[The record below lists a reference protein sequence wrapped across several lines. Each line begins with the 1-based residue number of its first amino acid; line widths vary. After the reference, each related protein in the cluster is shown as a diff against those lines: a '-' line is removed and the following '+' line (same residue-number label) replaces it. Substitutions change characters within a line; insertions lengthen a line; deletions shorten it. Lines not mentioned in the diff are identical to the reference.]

1 MFEKKISDEERKK
14 MEREAKKNAKASKK
28 KESTG
33 TSVKDKLISVC
44 KVVVLPLIIAGI
56 VVCALYLAMQ
66 NKLEAESLK
75 GSVLAMREDVAANT
89 FVKSEDAGKYFEV
102 ISVDLTAIPTCAYK
116 SLDELPK
123 DGFYIENTMTK
134 TQMVMKDDIADKD
147 LVMDKYKN
155 GYEITSFPAESFDG
169 GVNGSLRKG
178 DIVDVYAL
186 NPETELLELFAENVY
201 VSEVY
206 DNAGNRITEPN
217 GVATSFTVWVTPEEV
232 ESVNLAVVYGGVQIY
247 LKVQ

>member
-1 MFEKKISDEERKK
+1 MFEKKISDEDRKK
-14 MEREAKKNAKASKK
+14 MERKAKKNAKASKK

-33 TSVKDKLISVC
+33 AGVKDKLISVC
-44 KVVVLPLIIAGI
+44 KVVVLPLIFVGI
-56 VVCALYLAMQ
+56 VVSALYLVMQ

-75 GSVLAMREDVAANT
+75 DSVLAMREDVAVNT

-123 DGFYIENTMTK
+123 DGFYIENAMTK

-147 LVMDKYKN
+147 IVMDKYKN
-155 GYEITSFPAESFDG
+155 DYEITSFPTESFDG

-201 VSEVY
+201 MSEVY
-206 DNAGNRITEPN
+206 DNVGNRITKPDE
-217 GVATSFTVWVTPEEV
+217 VATSFTVWVTSEKV
-232 ESVNLAVVYGGVQIY
+232 ESVNLAVVYGKVQIY
-247 LKVQ
+247 LKTE

>member
-1 MFEKKISDEERKK
+1 MFEKKISDEDRKK
-14 MEREAKKNAKASKK
+14 MERKAKKNAKASKK

-33 TSVKDKLISVC
+33 AGVKDKLISVC
-44 KVVVLPLIIAGI
+44 KVVVLPLIFVGI
-56 VVCALYLAMQ
+56 VVCALYLVMQ
-66 NKLEAESLK
+66 NKLEEESLK
-75 GSVLAMREDVAANT
+75 DSVLAMREDVAVNT

-123 DGFYIENTMTK
+123 DWFYIENAMTK

-147 LVMDKYKN
+147 IVMDKYKN
-155 GYEITSFPAESFDG
+155 DYEITSFPTESFDG

-201 VSEVY
+201 MSEVY
-206 DNAGNRITEPN
+206 DNVGNRITEPDE
-217 GVATSFTVWVTPEEV
+217 VATSFTVLVTSEKV
-232 ESVNLAVVYGGVQIY
+232 ESVNLAVVYGKVQIY
-247 LKVQ
+247 LKTE

>member
-1 MFEKKISDEERKK
+1 MFEKKISDEDRKK
-14 MEREAKKNAKASKK
+14 MERKAKKNAKASKK

-33 TSVKDKLISVC
+33 AGVKDKLISVC
-44 KVVVLPLIIAGI
+44 KVVVLPLIFVGI
-56 VVCALYLAMQ
+56 VVCALYLVMQ
-66 NKLEAESLK
+66 NKLEEESLK
-75 GSVLAMREDVAANT
+75 DSVLAMREDVAVNT

-123 DGFYIENTMTK
+123 DGFYIENAMTK
-134 TQMVMKDDIADKD
+134 TQMVMKDDIVDKD
-147 LVMDKYKN
+147 IVMDKYKN
-155 GYEITSFPAESFDG
+155 DYEITSFPTESFDG

-201 VSEVY
+201 MSEVY
-206 DNAGNRITEPN
+206 DNVGNRITEPDE
-217 GVATSFTVWVTPEEV
+217 VATSFTVLVTSEKV
-232 ESVNLAVVYGGVQIY
+232 ESVNLAVVYGKVQIY
-247 LKVQ
+247 LKTE

>member
-1 MFEKKISDEERKK
+1 MFEKKISDEDRNK
-14 MEREAKKNAKASKK
+14 MERKAKKNAKASKK

-33 TSVKDKLISVC
+33 AGVKDKLISVC
-44 KVVVLPLIIAGI
+44 KVVVLPLIFVGI
-56 VVCALYLAMQ
+56 VVCALYLVMQ
-66 NKLEAESLK
+66 NKLEEESLK
-75 GSVLAMREDVAANT
+75 DSVLAMREDVAVNT

-123 DGFYIENTMTK
+123 DGFYIENAMTK

-147 LVMDKYKN
+147 IVMDKYKN
-155 GYEITSFPAESFDG
+155 DYEITSFPTESFDG

-201 VSEVY
+201 MSEVY
-206 DNAGNRITEPN
+206 DNVGNRITEPDE
-217 GVATSFTVWVTPEEV
+217 VATSFTVLVTSEKV
-232 ESVNLAVVYGGVQIY
+232 ESVNLAVVYGKVQIY
-247 LKVQ
+247 LKTE

>member
-33 TSVKDKLISVC
+33 AGVKDKLISVC
-44 KVVVLPLIIAGI
+44 KVVVLPLIFAGI

-75 GSVLAMREDVAANT
+75 GPVLVMREDVATNT

-123 DGFYIENTMTK
+123 DGFYIENAMAK

-186 NPETELLELFAENVY
+186 NPDTELFAENVY

-206 DNAGNRITEPN
+206 DNAGNRITEPD

-232 ESVNLAVVYGGVQIY
+232 ESVNLAVVYGKVQIY
-247 LKVQ
+247 LKTK

>member
-28 KESTG
+28 KESTDAG
-33 TSVKDKLISVC
+33 VKDKLISVC
-44 KVVVLPLIIAGI
+44 KVVVLPLIFAGI

-75 GSVLAMREDVAANT
+75 GPVLVMREDVATNT

-123 DGFYIENTMTK
+123 DGFYIENAMAK

-186 NPETELLELFAENVY
+186 NPDTELFAENVY

-206 DNAGNRITEPN
+206 DNAGNRITEPD

-232 ESVNLAVVYGGVQIY
+232 ESVNLAVVYGKVQIY
-247 LKVQ
+247 LKTK

>member
-1 MFEKKISDEERKK
+1 MSKIR
-14 MEREAKKNAKASKK
+14 
-28 KESTG
+28 
-33 TSVKDKLISVC
+33 
-44 KVVVLPLIIAGI
+44 
-56 VVCALYLAMQ
+56 
-66 NKLEAESLK
+66 
-75 GSVLAMREDVAANT
+75 
-89 FVKSEDAGKYFEV
+89 FEV
-102 ISVDLTAIPTCAYK
+102 ISVDLTAIPTCAYR

-206 DNAGNRITEPN
+206 DNAGNRITEPDGGGN
-217 GVATSFTVWVTPEEV
+217 VLYSMGYTGGSGECESGGCVW
-232 ESVNLAVVYGGVQIY
+232 
-247 LKVQ
+247 

>member
-1 MFEKKISDEERKK
+1 M
-14 MEREAKKNAKASKK
+14 
-28 KESTG
+28 
-33 TSVKDKLISVC
+33 
-44 KVVVLPLIIAGI
+44 VVLPLIFAGI

-75 GSVLAMREDVAANT
+75 GPVLVMREDVATNT

-123 DGFYIENTMTK
+123 DGFYIENAMAK

-186 NPETELLELFAENVY
+186 NPDTELFAENVY

-206 DNAGNRITEPN
+206 DNAGNRITEPD

-232 ESVNLAVVYGGVQIY
+232 ESVNLAVVYGKVQIY
-247 LKVQ
+247 LKTK

>member
-1 MFEKKISDEERKK
+1 MCEKKISDEDRKK
-14 MEREAKKNAKASKK
+14 MERKAKKNAKASKK

-33 TSVKDKLISVC
+33 AGVKDKLISVC
-44 KVVVLPLIIAGI
+44 KVVVLPLIFVGI
-56 VVCALYLAMQ
+56 VVCALYLVMQ
-66 NKLEAESLK
+66 NKLEEESLK
-75 GSVLAMREDVAANT
+75 DSVLAMREDVAVNT

-123 DGFYIENTMTK
+123 DGFYIENAMTK

-147 LVMDKYKN
+147 IVMDKYKN
-155 GYEITSFPAESFDG
+155 DYEITSFPTESFDG

-201 VSEVY
+201 MSEVY
-206 DNAGNRITEPN
+206 DNVGNRITEPDE
-217 GVATSFTVWVTPEEV
+217 VATSFTVLVTSEKV
-232 ESVNLAVVYGGVQIY
+232 ESVNLAVVYGKVQSY
-247 LKVQ
+247 LKTE

>member
-1 MFEKKISDEERKK
+1 MFEKKISDEDRKK
-14 MEREAKKNAKASKK
+14 MERKAKKNAKASKK

-33 TSVKDKLISVC
+33 AGVKDKLISVC
-44 KVVVLPLIIAGI
+44 KVVVLPLIFVGI
-56 VVCALYLAMQ
+56 VVCALYLVMQ
-66 NKLEAESLK
+66 NKLEEESLK
-75 GSVLAMREDVAANT
+75 DSVLAMREDVAVNT

-123 DGFYIENTMTK
+123 DGFYIENAMTK

-147 LVMDKYKN
+147 IVMDKYKN
-155 GYEITSFPAESFDG
+155 DYEITSFPTESFDG
-169 GVNGSLRKG
+169 GVNGSIRKG

-201 VSEVY
+201 MSEVY
-206 DNAGNRITEPN
+206 DNVGNRITEPDE
-217 GVATSFTVWVTPEEV
+217 VATSFTVLVTSEKV
-232 ESVNLAVVYGGVQIY
+232 ESVNLAVVYGKVQIN
-247 LKVQ
+247 LKTE

>member
-1 MFEKKISDEERKK
+1 MFEKKISDEDRKK
-14 MEREAKKNAKASKK
+14 MERKAKKNAKASKK

-33 TSVKDKLISVC
+33 AGVKDKLISVC
-44 KVVVLPLIIAGI
+44 KVVVLPLIFVGI
-56 VVCALYLAMQ
+56 VVCALYLVMQ
-66 NKLEAESLK
+66 NKLEEESLK
-75 GSVLAMREDVAANT
+75 DSVLAMREDVAVNT

-123 DGFYIENTMTK
+123 DGFYIENAMTK

-147 LVMDKYKN
+147 IVMDKYKN
-155 GYEITSFPAESFDG
+155 DYEITSFPTESFDS

-201 VSEVY
+201 MSEVY
-206 DNAGNRITEPN
+206 DNVGNRITEPDE
-217 GVATSFTVWVTPEEV
+217 VATSFTVLVTSEKV
-232 ESVNLAVVYGGVQIY
+232 ESVNLAVVYGKVQIY
-247 LKVQ
+247 LKTE

>member
-14 MEREAKKNAKASKK
+14 MEREMKKAYKASKK
-28 KESTG
+28 EGKGSG
-33 TSVKDKLISVC
+33 IKDKFLSVC
-44 KVVVLPLIIAGI
+44 KVVILPLIFAGI
-56 VVCALYLAMQ
+56 IVCALYLAMQ

-75 GSVLAMREDVAANT
+75 GQVLVMKENVAENT
-89 FVKSEDAGKYFEV
+89 FVKADEADKYFET
-102 ISVDLTAIPTCAYK
+102 ISVELTAIPECAYK
-116 SLDELPK
+116 SIGELPK
-123 DGFYIENTMTK
+123 NGFYVENKMTK
-134 TQMVMKDDIADKD
+134 LQMVMKDDIADKD
-147 LVMDKYKN
+147 LVMDKYKS

-186 NPETELLELFAENVY
+186 NPDTELLELFAENVY

-206 DNAGNRITEPN
+206 DNAGNRITEPD

-232 ESVNLAVVYGGVQIY
+232 ENVNLAVVYGKVQIY
-247 LKVQ
+247 LKTE

>member
-75 GSVLAMREDVAANT
+75 GPVLAMREDVAANT

-123 DGFYIENTMTK
+123 DGFYIENAMTK

-147 LVMDKYKN
+147 FVMDKYKN

-178 DIVDVYAL
+178 DSVDVYAL

-232 ESVNLAVVYGGVQIY
+232 ESVNLAVVYGRVQIY
-247 LKVQ
+247 LKMQ

>member
-1 MFEKKISDEERKK
+1 MERK
-14 MEREAKKNAKASKK
+14 AKKNAKASKK

-33 TSVKDKLISVC
+33 AGVKDKLISVC
-44 KVVVLPLIIAGI
+44 KVVVLPLIFVGI
-56 VVCALYLAMQ
+56 VVSALYLVMQ

-75 GSVLAMREDVAANT
+75 DSVLAMREDVAVNT

-123 DGFYIENTMTK
+123 DGFYIENAMTK

-147 LVMDKYKN
+147 IVMDKYKN
-155 GYEITSFPAESFDG
+155 DYEITSFPTESFDG

-186 NPETELLELFAENVY
+186 NPKTELLELFAENVY
-201 VSEVY
+201 MSEVY
-206 DNAGNRITEPN
+206 DNVGNRITKPDE
-217 GVATSFTVWVTPEEV
+217 VATSFTVWVTSEKV
-232 ESVNLAVVYGGVQIY
+232 ESVNLAVVYGKVQIY
-247 LKVQ
+247 LKTE

>member
-1 MFEKKISDEERKK
+1 MFEKKISDEDRKK
-14 MEREAKKNAKASKK
+14 MERKAKKNAKASKK

-33 TSVKDKLISVC
+33 AGVKDKLISVC
-44 KVVVLPLIIAGI
+44 KVVVLPLIFVGI
-56 VVCALYLAMQ
+56 VVCALYLVMQ
-66 NKLEAESLK
+66 NKLEEESLK
-75 GSVLAMREDVAANT
+75 DSVLAMREDVAVNT

-123 DGFYIENTMTK
+123 DGFYIENAMTK

-147 LVMDKYKN
+147 IVMDKYKN
-155 GYEITSFPAESFDG
+155 DYEITSFPTESFDG

-201 VSEVY
+201 MSEVY
-206 DNAGNRITEPN
+206 DNVGNRITKPDE
-217 GVATSFTVWVTPEEV
+217 VATSFTVLVTSEKV
-232 ESVNLAVVYGGVQIY
+232 ESVNLAVVYGKVQIY
-247 LKVQ
+247 LKTE

>member
-1 MFEKKISDEERKK
+1 MFEKKISDEDRKK
-14 MEREAKKNAKASKK
+14 MERKAKKNAKASKK

-33 TSVKDKLISVC
+33 AGVKDKLISVC
-44 KVVVLPLIIAGI
+44 KVVVLPLIFVGI
-56 VVCALYLAMQ
+56 VVCALYLVMQ
-66 NKLEAESLK
+66 NKLEEESLK
-75 GSVLAMREDVAANT
+75 DSVLAMREDVAVNT

-123 DGFYIENTMTK
+123 DGFYIANAMTK

-147 LVMDKYKN
+147 IVMDKYKN
-155 GYEITSFPAESFDG
+155 DYEITSFPTESFDG

-201 VSEVY
+201 MSEVY
-206 DNAGNRITEPN
+206 DNVGNRITEPDE
-217 GVATSFTVWVTPEEV
+217 VATSFTVLVTSEKV
-232 ESVNLAVVYGGVQIY
+232 ESVNLAVVYGKVQIY
-247 LKVQ
+247 LKTE

>member
-1 MFEKKISDEERKK
+1 MFEKKISDEDRKK
-14 MEREAKKNAKASKK
+14 MERKAKKNAKASKK

-33 TSVKDKLISVC
+33 AGVKDKLISVC
-44 KVVVLPLIIAGI
+44 KVVVLPLIFVGI
-56 VVCALYLAMQ
+56 VVCALYLVMQ
-66 NKLEAESLK
+66 NKLEEESLK
-75 GSVLAMREDVAANT
+75 DSVLAMREDVAVNT

-123 DGFYIENTMTK
+123 DGFYTENAMTK

-147 LVMDKYKN
+147 IVMDKYKN
-155 GYEITSFPAESFDG
+155 DYEITSFPTESFDG

-201 VSEVY
+201 MSEVY
-206 DNAGNRITEPN
+206 DNVGNRITEPDE
-217 GVATSFTVWVTPEEV
+217 VATSFTVLVTSEKV
-232 ESVNLAVVYGGVQIY
+232 ESVNLAVVYGKVQIY
-247 LKVQ
+247 LKTE

>member
-1 MFEKKISDEERKK
+1 MFEKKISDEDRKK
-14 MEREAKKNAKASKK
+14 MERKAKKNAKASKK

-33 TSVKDKLISVC
+33 AGVKDKLISVC
-44 KVVVLPLIIAGI
+44 KVVVLPLIFVGI
-56 VVCALYLAMQ
+56 VVCALYLVMQ
-66 NKLEAESLK
+66 NKLEEESLK
-75 GSVLAMREDVAANT
+75 DSVLAMREDVAVNT

-123 DGFYIENTMTK
+123 DGCYIENAMTQ

-147 LVMDKYKN
+147 IVMDKYKN
-155 GYEITSFPAESFDG
+155 DYEITSFPTESFDG

-201 VSEVY
+201 MSEVY
-206 DNAGNRITEPN
+206 DNVGNRITEPDE
-217 GVATSFTVWVTPEEV
+217 VATSFTVLVTSEKV
-232 ESVNLAVVYGGVQIY
+232 ESVNLAVVYGKVQIY
-247 LKVQ
+247 LKTE

>member
-1 MFEKKISDEERKK
+1 MFEKKISDEDRKK
-14 MEREAKKNAKASKK
+14 MERKAKKNAKASKK

-33 TSVKDKLISVC
+33 AGVKDKLISVC
-44 KVVVLPLIIAGI
+44 KVVVLPLIFVGI
-56 VVCALYLAMQ
+56 VVSALYLVMQ

-75 GSVLAMREDVAANT
+75 DSVLAMCEDVAVNT

-123 DGFYIENTMTK
+123 DGFYIENAMTK

-147 LVMDKYKN
+147 IVMDKYKN
-155 GYEITSFPAESFDG
+155 DYEITSFPTESFDG

-186 NPETELLELFAENVY
+186 NPKTELLELFAENVY
-201 VSEVY
+201 MSEVY
-206 DNAGNRITEPN
+206 DNVGNRITEPDE
-217 GVATSFTVWVTPEEV
+217 VATSFTVWVTSEKV
-232 ESVNLAVVYGGVQIY
+232 ESVNLAVVYGKVQIY
-247 LKVQ
+247 LKTE

>member
-1 MFEKKISDEERKK
+1 MFEKKISDEDRKK
-14 MEREAKKNAKASKK
+14 MERKAKKNAKASKK

-33 TSVKDKLISVC
+33 AGVKDKLISVC
-44 KVVVLPLIIAGI
+44 KVVVLPLIFVGI
-56 VVCALYLAMQ
+56 VVCALYLVMQ
-66 NKLEAESLK
+66 NKLEEESLK
-75 GSVLAMREDVAANT
+75 DSVLAMREDVAVNT

-123 DGFYIENTMTK
+123 DGFYIENAMTK

-147 LVMDKYKN
+147 IVMDKYKN
-155 GYEITSFPAESFDG
+155 DYEITSFPTESFDG

-186 NPETELLELFAENVY
+186 NRETELLELFAENVY
-201 VSEVY
+201 MSEVY
-206 DNAGNRITEPN
+206 DNVGNRITEPDE
-217 GVATSFTVWVTPEEV
+217 VATSFTVLVTSEKV
-232 ESVNLAVVYGGVQIY
+232 ESVNLAVVYGKVQIY
-247 LKVQ
+247 LKTE

>member
-1 MFEKKISDEERKK
+1 
-14 MEREAKKNAKASKK
+14 
-28 KESTG
+28 
-33 TSVKDKLISVC
+33 
-44 KVVVLPLIIAGI
+44 
-56 VVCALYLAMQ
+56 MQ

-75 GSVLAMREDVAANT
+75 GSVLAMREDVTANT

-102 ISVDLTAIPTCAYK
+102 IFVDLTAIPSCAYK

-123 DGFYIENTMTK
+123 DGFYIENAMTK

-147 LVMDKYKN
+147 IVMDKYKN

-186 NPETELLELFAENVY
+186 NPDTELLELFAENVY

-206 DNAGNRITEPN
+206 DNAGNRITEPD

-232 ESVNLAVVYGGVQIY
+232 ENINLAVVYGGVQMY
-247 LKVQ
+247 LKME

>member
-1 MFEKKISDEERKK
+1 MFEKKISDEDRKK
-14 MEREAKKNAKASKK
+14 MERKAKKNAKASKK

-33 TSVKDKLISVC
+33 AGVKDKLISVC
-44 KVVVLPLIIAGI
+44 KVVVLPLIFVGI
-56 VVCALYLAMQ
+56 VVSALYLVMQ
-66 NKLEAESLK
+66 NKLEAKSLK
-75 GSVLAMREDVAANT
+75 DSVLAMREDVAVNT

-123 DGFYIENTMTK
+123 DGFYIENAMTK

-147 LVMDKYKN
+147 IVMDKYKN
-155 GYEITSFPAESFDG
+155 DYEITSFPTESFDG

-186 NPETELLELFAENVY
+186 NPKTELLELFAENVY
-201 VSEVY
+201 MSEVY
-206 DNAGNRITEPN
+206 DNVGNRITEPDE
-217 GVATSFTVWVTPEEV
+217 VATSFTVWVTSEKV
-232 ESVNLAVVYGGVQIY
+232 ESVNLAVVYGKVQIY
-247 LKVQ
+247 LKTE